1 MTSSFSPDVIAIF
14 GPTAGGKTA
23 VAEALADRVP
33 GEIVSADAMQVY
45 SGLPILTNQSKRPTR
60 LVAVWPLSH
69 QASVA
74 EYAPLAHRAI
84 DEALAADR
92 TPIVVGGTGLYLRAA
107 LAELEVPPAPVPG
120 AREHF
125 ERIYDRVGP
134 EGAHALLADRDP
146 EAAAVVHANDR
157 RRVVRALELNDAGA
171 SLRPSRDRL
180 WSDEMRHPTVVFGLE
195 VPREELWRR
204 IEERTCAMFERG
216 VEEEV
221 RRALEQPISTTA
233 QAIHGLREIAV
244 LPPDEAREALVLRTR
259 RYAAYQRRW
268 MRRIPTIVTVRADR
282 SAGEVADEIL
292 EVARSRERLP
302 ARGAG

>member
-1 MTSSFSPDVIAIF
+1 
-14 GPTAGGKTA
+14 
-23 VAEALADRVP
+23 
-33 GEIVSADAMQVY
+33 
-45 SGLPILTNQSKRPTR
+45 
-60 LVAVWPLSH
+60 
-69 QASVA
+69 
-74 EYAPLAHRAI
+74 
-84 DEALAADR
+84 
-92 TPIVVGGTGLYLRAA
+92 
-107 LAELEVPPAPVPG
+107 
-120 AREHF
+120 
-125 ERIYDRVGP
+125 
-134 EGAHALLADRDP
+134 
-146 EAAAVVHANDR
+146 
-157 RRVVRALELNDAGA
+157 
-171 SLRPSRDRL
+171 
-180 WSDEMRHPTVVFGLE
+180 MRHPTVVFGLE